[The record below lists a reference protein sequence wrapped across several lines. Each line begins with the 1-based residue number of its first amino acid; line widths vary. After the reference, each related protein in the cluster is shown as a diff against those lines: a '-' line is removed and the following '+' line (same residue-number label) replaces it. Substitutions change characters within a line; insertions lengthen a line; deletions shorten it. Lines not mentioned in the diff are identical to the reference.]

1 MPAGLQATGQH
12 AAADFQGQK
21 RGFGYPKD
29 GVRRG
34 PDRAVTTFRQYSWHA
49 YDSISY
55 LCRSKLNRKEKTM
68 TIGIIN
74 AMQKEHE
81 QLAALLEDRQVE
93 THGRFS
99 FTTGTYGGRRLVLMQ
114 SGIGK
119 VNAAVGAVE
128 LIHHYAPTVLVNT
141 GVAGGIDASLG
152 VMDVVAGAS
161 VAYHDVDCGP
171 ENKPGQV
178 QGLPP
183 AFAADKRLLGIASS
197 LTTSTRIVP
206 GLICSGDQFITDR
219 EQLNL
224 IKQRFPLAL
233 AVDMESGALAQ
244 VCHLYGV
251 PFLSFRII
259 SDTPGAEGHFDQY
272 TNFWDTM
279 ADRSFAVTRSLLD
292 ALTSQL

>member
-1 MPAGLQATGQH
+1 MTSEYEQLATMLSGAGTCEKGN
-12 AAADFQGQK
+12 
-21 RGFGYPKD
+21 
-29 GVRRG
+29 
-34 PDRAVTTFRQYSWHA
+34 
-49 YDSISY
+49 ISY
-55 LCRSKLNRKEKTM
+55 LVGYLGNNE
-68 TIGIIN
+68 IV
-74 AMQKEHE
+74 
-81 QLAALLEDRQVE
+81 LRQC
-93 THGRFS
+93 
-99 FTTGTYGGRRLVLMQ
+99 
-114 SGIGK
+114 GIGK
-119 VNAAVGAVE
+119 VNAAVGTSE
-128 LIHHYAPTVLVNT
+128 LIRSFSPDAIVST

-183 AFAADKRLLGIASS
+183 AFAADERLLGIASS
-197 LTTSTRIVP
+197 LKTSTRIVP

-219 EQLNL
+219 DQLAR

>member
-1 MPAGLQATGQH
+1 
-12 AAADFQGQK
+12 
-21 RGFGYPKD
+21 
-29 GVRRG
+29 
-34 PDRAVTTFRQYSWHA
+34 
-49 YDSISY
+49 
-55 LCRSKLNRKEKTM
+55 M

-81 QLAALLEDRQVE
+81 QLAALLQDKREERR
-93 THGRFS
+93 GRFTL
-99 FTTGTYGGRRLVLMQ
+99 TTGTYGGRRLVLMQ

-128 LIHHYAPTVLVNT
+128 LIAHCQPDALVNT
-141 GVAGGIDASLG
+141 GVAGGIDTSLS
-152 VMDVVAGAS
+152 VMDVVAGAT

-171 ENKPGQV
+171 ENEPGQV

-183 AFAADKRLLGIASS
+183 VFPADGRLLGIATS
-197 LTTSTRIVP
+197 LTTTTRIVP

-219 EQLNL
+219 EQLAR
-224 IKQRFPLAL
+224 IKARFPQAL

-272 TNFWDTM
+272 LNFWDTM
-279 ADRSFAVTRSLLD
+279 ADRSFTVTRALLD
-292 ALTSQL
+292 ALTTQL